1 MVEQLLLLFQALFL
15 VLLYLF
21 IWRVV
26 RTASRDLRL
35 PQESFVLTP
44 AQARAQGFPAPEAPP
59 ARRLVS
65 RGEPGART
73 GSACSRSGP
82 APLTIGRSGDNA
94 IAIEADDYASARH
107 ARIEPLRD
115 GLWLADLGSTNGT
128 YLNGH
133 LIDAREQLHDH
144 DLIRVGNTELRV
156 ESEHVRRMMGPQG
169 G

>member
-35 PQESFVLTP
+35 PQESFLLSP
-44 AQARAQGFPAPEAPP
+44 AQAQAHGFPVTGETPTQ
-59 ARRLVS
+59 RLVVS
-65 RGEPGART
+65 SSPALE
-73 GSACSRSGP
+73 SGHQFALGL
-82 APLTIGRSGDNA
+82 APITIGRSGENA
-94 IAIEADDYASARH
+94 IAIAGDDYASARH

-115 GLWLADLGSTNGT
+115 GLWLVDLGSTNGT

-133 LIDAREQLHDH
+133 QVTSREQLHEG

-156 ESEHVRRMMGPQG
+156 ESDRQG
-169 G
+169 YVDGRPHG